1 MLGRASPL
9 PPVLGQHI
17 GLAGRGRPGAS
28 AKGAHPGQSLALM
41 LHVHLPGLGEGCST
55 NPLESEDSEEQGAP
69 LPLPG
74 PSGLCSQGWALD
86 KLGHAGSR
94 WA

>member
-1 MLGRASPL
+1 
-9 PPVLGQHI
+9 
-17 GLAGRGRPGAS
+17 
-28 AKGAHPGQSLALM
+28 M
-41 LHVHLPGLGEGCST
+41 LHVHLPGLGEGCPT

-86 KLGHAGSR
+86 KLGHTGSR